1 VPTNNITTSVVENLN
16 SLTYLEEIM
25 TYLNDIMMN
34 LEETMLPC
42 IPRLKT
48 SLVDE
53 KYTPMELG
61 YI

>member
-1 VPTNNITTSVVENLN
+1 VENLN
-16 SLTYLEEIM
+16 SLTYLEKIM
-25 TYLNDIMMN
+25 TNLNNIVMN
-34 LEETMLPC
+34 LEKTMLPC

-61 YI
+61 SI